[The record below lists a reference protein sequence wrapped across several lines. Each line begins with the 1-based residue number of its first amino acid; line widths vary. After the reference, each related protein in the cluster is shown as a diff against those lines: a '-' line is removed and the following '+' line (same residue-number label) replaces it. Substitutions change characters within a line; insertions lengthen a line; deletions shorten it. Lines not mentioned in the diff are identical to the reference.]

1 MPGDQTVSK
10 RGFALDL
17 MCGYLQ
23 VPLSTWAT
31 SFCDRGKLLRGCQAE
46 SLLHYVDVC
55 CEASLFSSADFPCKQ
70 KVA

>member
-1 MPGDQTVSK
+1 MPGDQTASK

-17 MCGYLQ
+17 MCEYLQ

-31 SFCDRGKLLRGCQAE
+31 GFCNRGKLRGCQAE

-55 CEASLFSSADFPCKQ
+55 CEASLFFSADFLCKQ